1 MTYDDLCSPTN
12 MAINDWIKYIY
23 FYITLFYIKKP
34 EIQVANVLIVRYLV
48 TLNLV
53 IRDQDILRENAKP
66 GE

>member
-1 MTYDDLCSPTN
+1 

-23 FYITLFYIKKP
+23 FYITLFFIKKP

-53 IRDQDILRENAKP
+53 IRDQDILRENTKP